1 MNQRH
6 VSFEFDLPTGWED
19 QTVYY
24 FRGPNDGDREHL
36 LMLVLNRHLQHE
48 SVAGFAKE
56 QTNPITSGLQGV
68 EVVRDEEITQED
80 GNQAYEFVY
89 KWTPAESIHIFK
101 KYVFVIKGGIG
112 FTFSCE
118 FSKKSLKT
126 VGVSMKDAIE
136 ALVPGTYEPLEEE

>member
-1 MNQRH
+1 MNDSPF
-6 VSFEFDLPTGWED
+6 SFELPAGWDD

-24 FRGPNDGDREHL
+24 FRGPNEGDREHL

-48 SVAGFAKE
+48 SVVDFAKE
-56 QTNPITSGLQGV
+56 QTDAMTSGLQGV
-68 EVVRDEEITQED
+68 EVIRDEEITQED
-80 GNQAYEFVY
+80 GNQACEFVY
-89 KWTPAESIHIFK
+89 KWTPAENVHFFK

-112 FTFSCE
+112 FTFSCD

-126 VGVSMKDAIE
+126 VGIGMKDAIE